1 MRSRYHPIEDGL
13 WDDDKFDGLGDL
25 PEAGFVERALFAY
38 LCSNH
43 RQRPSGI
50 YRATDAQLS
59 AGCRLPETEVRTY
72 LASLALRGL
81 IVRDGSWLY
90 LPGYLRRQAHNPR
103 VLGAVESQIKTCTST
118 VILTSFAG
126 HYPLL
131 HRMLPDG
138 WQTVSQQLPDGPET
152 VNRPCTQLDVSDA
165 VPEQKELRG
174 SIYQVKETDPSPAGA
189 PDGRPGSGNTKGKKA
204 RAAEQ
209 AEYEQVRRQ
218 EWAMLT
224 PEQREARIAMGMVP
238 PATVA

>member
-131 HRMLPDG
+131 HRCY
-138 WQTVSQQLPDGPET
+138 QTVGKRSRNSYQTVQRRLTDHVHNSTSQMQ
-152 VNRPCTQLDVSDA
+152 
-165 VPEQKELRG
+165 
-174 SIYQVKETDPSPAGA
+174 YQSRKNSEVLS
-189 PDGRPGSGNTKGKKA
+189 TK
-204 RAAEQ
+204 
-209 AEYEQVRRQ
+209 
-218 EWAMLT
+218 
-224 PEQREARIAMGMVP
+224 
-238 PATVA
+238 